1 MKRLNFSSAEFDRM
15 VEAAVRRLPAEFR
28 RHLKNLVIT
37 VEKRPSPGLLEEMGL
52 PPGETLLG
60 LYQGVPLTERSA
72 VEPPLYPDGI
82 ALFQEPLESFCRD
95 RGELE
100 AEIEITLAHEIA
112 HYLGIG
118 EARLEDLGYA

>member
-1 MKRLNFSSAEFDRM
+1 MKRLNLSSTEFDQL

-52 PPGETLLG
+52 PPNQPLLG

-72 VEPPLYPDGI
+72 VDPPLYPDSI
-82 ALFQEPLESFCRD
+82 VLFQEPLESFCRD
-95 RGELE
+95 GGELE

-112 HYLGIG
+112 HYLGID
-118 EARLEDLGYA
+118 EARLEELGYA